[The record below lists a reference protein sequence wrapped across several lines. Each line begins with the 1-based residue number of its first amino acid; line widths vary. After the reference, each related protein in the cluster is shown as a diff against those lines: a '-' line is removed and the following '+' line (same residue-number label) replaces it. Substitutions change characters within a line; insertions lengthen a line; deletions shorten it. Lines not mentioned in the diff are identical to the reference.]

1 VSTGRIGR
9 REEER
14 VNELA
19 RYLIDNLV
27 LDFKGEMDV
36 EDVRAYLRED
46 DSPEA
51 RALLSK
57 ILDDGIDELLF
68 VLAECLQDFIRT
80 GITENIVRDR
90 LREYIDS

>member
-1 VSTGRIGR
+1 M
-9 REEER
+9 
-14 VNELA
+14 NELA

-46 DSPEA
+46 DSPAA

-57 ILDDGIDELLF
+57 IIEDNGIDELLF
-68 VLAECLQDFIRT
+68 VLAECLQEFVRT
-80 GITENIVRDR
+80 GITEDIVRDR
-90 LREYIDS
+90 LRDYIDS